1 LLSSWRKASPADA
14 PNRFLINI
22 QPDQRDAV
30 RETLER
36 SMKKAG
42 LAAPELFPMVRA
54 RLVAIDAKPIVSETL
69 GDRARSMV
77 DREINIS
84 YAENAPAY
92 NEIIEGRD
100 VAKGGLGSGGANGSK
115 DAAELT
121 AEEGLA
127 KVLGLKL
134 GSRLTF
140 DVAGETLELTLVG
153 IRKLAWDS
161 MRVNFFLMASP
172 GAMLD
177 RPQSWI
183 TAFREPS
190 LGGAVQ
196 TDATRRA
203 PGAGASS
210 VADSLVR
217 RFPNLTVFDTD
228 NLIRQVQSI
237 LDRVS
242 AAVEF
247 LFAFTLAAGLVVLAA
262 ALAGSQDERTR
273 ESAIL
278 RALGASRSQLV
289 RAQAVELMLGGAASG
304 LLASLG
310 AVLLAWLLAH
320 SVFDFPFVPRW
331 WTIPATMAA
340 GGLGSLIVGWIGLRK
355 VLASPPIEALRG

>member
-1 LLSSWRKASPADA
+1 
-14 PNRFLINI
+14 
-22 QPDQRDAV
+22 
-30 RETLER
+30 
-36 SMKKAG
+36 
-42 LAAPELFPMVRA
+42 
-54 RLVAIDAKPIVSETL
+54 
-69 GDRARSMV
+69 
-77 DREINIS
+77 
-84 YAENAPAY
+84 
-92 NEIIEGRD
+92 
-100 VAKGGLGSGGANGSK
+100 
-115 DAAELT
+115 
-121 AEEGLA
+121 
-127 KVLGLKL
+127 
-134 GSRLTF
+134 
-140 DVAGETLELTLVG
+140 
-153 IRKLAWDS
+153 
-161 MRVNFFLMASP
+161 
-172 GAMLD
+172 
-177 RPQSWI
+177 
-183 TAFREPS
+183 
-190 LGGAVQ
+190 
-196 TDATRRA
+196 
-203 PGAGASS
+203 
-210 VADSLVR
+210 
-217 RFPNLTVFDTD
+217 VFDTD